1 MSPQVGFLLQDQVL
15 PRLRAVIPR
24 SVLTVGA
31 EDEEEL
37 VQDSCAL
44 AARIMHNA
52 EQQGKTVTAS
62 SAAYYALQYTK
73 CGRRL
78 VGNSCVDVHGSSTQ
92 LQGKSRLESMEQVV
106 TEDDAG
112 SEIFQLHDVLADDRE
127 DPGTKAARKLDWQEF
142 MASLSKRD
150 QGVVEGILEGHTNTT
165 IARTLKVTTWT
176 VNHRKERLA
185 EMLVNFMGSEILKDI
200 QRKPK
205 WKNDILATREMMA
218 CKYERCH
225 G

>member
-1 MSPQVGFLLQDQVL
+1 
-15 PRLRAVIPR
+15 
-24 SVLTVGA
+24 
-31 EDEEEL
+31 
-37 VQDSCAL
+37 
-44 AARIMHNA
+44 
-52 EQQGKTVTAS
+52 
-62 SAAYYALQYTK
+62 
-73 CGRRL
+73 
-78 VGNSCVDVHGSSTQ
+78 
-92 LQGKSRLESMEQVV
+92 MEQVV
-106 TEDDAG
+106 AEDDAG